1 MFLDQILN
9 RKEQKTDKEVKPFQQ
24 NENRNSLDYNR

>member
-9 RKEQKTDKEVKPFQQ
+9 IKEQKTDKEVRPVQQ
-24 NENRNSLDYNR
+24 KENCNSLDYNG

>member
-9 RKEQKTDKEVKPFQQ
+9 IKEQKTDNGVRPLQQ
-24 NENRNSLDYNR
+24 KENRNSLDYNR